1 MEREKANV
9 QGFLAEL
16 SALSEKYQIYIG
28 GCGCCDSPYLYFINE
43 ENKCEDVY
51 GNLMWDG
58 EKYS

>member
-1 MEREKANV
+1 MEREEVNV

-16 SALSEKYQIYIG
+16 SALSERYQIYIG
-28 GCGCCDSPYLYFINE
+28 GCGCCDSPYLYTNAGKKNSE
-43 ENKCEDVY
+43 YVY